1 MQKYK
6 IIRYYM
12 VGDNY
17 IIRKN
22 LSYNE
27 AIEHCNDLESSWL
40 TCKNPI
46 NIALTESC
54 GAWFDGY
61 TEQDN

>member
-1 MQKYK
+1 
-6 IIRYYM
+6 M